1 MLLLECVAAATYLQL
16 YAATTLL
23 HEPIVSTRREWEA
36 AKTAAPLRE
45 HAAAAVAAVAVALP
59 FGHGVAA
66 VALLSGRA
74 AATTAALL
82 HQRAAMLF
90 LERTAALL
98 RERRELVPRTADPSF
113 IEEVTLFLQEEKGQ
127 TWQHLEQPRA
137 TKPALSNWLSSAPP
151 E

>member
-1 MLLLECVAAATYLQL
+1 MRR
-16 YAATTLL
+16 
-23 HEPIVSTRREWEA
+23 EPIVSTRREWEA

-74 AATTAALL
+74 
-82 HQRAAMLF
+82 
-90 LERTAALL
+90 AALL